1 MEHAGIKHNMKTY
14 SMLINGFLK
23 LKDWANA
30 FAIFEDLIRDG
41 IKPDVVLYNNII
53 TAFCGM
59 GKMDRAIC
67 TVKEMQ
73 KQRHRPT
80 TRTFMPIIHGF
91 ARKGEM
97 RKALDVFDMMR
108 MSGCIPTVH
117 TYNALILGLVE
128 KRKVGL
134 PTFSYETFNALE
146 ILSNHSSYQISP
158 VVVLSHKITNIFL
171 KWWPQN
177 LEKKYM
183 KSATPLWDA
192 DSICT
197 QIAVVFSNAPFGV
210 SFFLHFIVLLL
221 IHNFRSSSSLIG
233 ESSSSRWRRLLKY
246 WMR

>member
-30 FAIFEDLIRDG
+30 FAIFEDLIKNG

-59 GKMDRAIC
+59 GKMDRAVC

-128 KRKVGL
+128 KRKV
-134 PTFSYETFNALE
+134 
-146 ILSNHSSYQISP
+146 ILSNDSHNFHALGSSFLTRAP
-158 VVVLSHKITNIFL
+158 TEFLVVLSHAILIFL
-171 KWWPQN
+171 LKMVAPKN
-177 LEKKYM
+177 GILEFP
-183 KSATPLWDA
+183 TPLWNA
-192 DSICT
+192 NSIQLLMT
-197 QIAVVFSNAPFGV
+197 MKLILHGYSHFNLQDPSFTRAVI
-210 SFFLHFIVLLL
+210 L
-221 IHNFRSSSSLIG
+221 
-233 ESSSSRWRRLLKY
+233 
-246 WMR
+246 